1 MLEYVGTWVEIH
13 LRTHLY
19 IMHIKV
25 IITMLS
31 CSNLVLCT
39 VQAALFPPPI
49 QVGKKT
55 KGRLR
60 GVDVYGPK
68 TKDK

>member
-1 MLEYVGTWVEIH
+1 
-13 LRTHLY
+13 
-19 IMHIKV
+19 
-25 IITMLS
+25 MLS